1 LVGIPCKHACAAISW
16 KNEKPEEY
24 CNSWLGLASYN
35 ASYEFFIQPVRGE
48 SYWEPTP
55 FTKPVPPRVKIS
67 AGRPKKNRRRDATE
81 ELIGPGKVKGT
92 LPDFQCTRCGLLG
105 HNTNGCPNQ
114 GVPIKPKRWKLPTIA
129 GTNPA
134 ETATTTEGQGEG
146 GHVAE
151 PVHIEPVQIATEI
164 DVTQSQPVIDSQELD
179 IEPVQTQDLHPQVVC
194 YIYLCF

>member
-1 LVGIPCKHACAAISW
+1 
-16 KNEKPEEY
+16 
-24 CNSWLGLASYN
+24 
-35 ASYEFFIQPVRGE
+35 
-48 SYWEPTP
+48 
-55 FTKPVPPRVKIS
+55 VKRS

-81 ELIGPGKVKGT
+81 EPIGPGKVKRT

-105 HNTNGCPNQ
+105 HNTNGCRNQ
-114 GVPIKPKRWKLPTIA
+114 GVPIKPKRWKPPTIA

-134 ETATTTEGQGEG
+134 ATATTIEGQGEG

-151 PVHIEPVQIATEI
+151 PVHIEPEV